1 MKFSE
6 ARQEFIQIWGSLGS
20 NWGIN
25 KAMAQIHALLMATEQ
40 PLTTDEVMEELQVSR
55 SNANL
60 NIRALLDW
68 GLVYRK
74 HIPGDRK
81 EYFVADKDMWSVAIK
96 IIKERRKR
104 EVDQVVKEIQQL
116 SKFDA
121 TTSEEKNFK
130 RLLEEMNGLADM
142 ILKMSNLLEKADRM
156 KFLKWIVKGM

>member
-68 GLVYRK
+68 GLIYRK

-121 TTSEEKNFK
+121 TTLEEKNFK

>member
-68 GLVYRK
+68 GLIYRK

-121 TTSEEKNFK
+121 TTLEEKNFK

-142 ILKMSNLLEKADRM
+142 ILKMSNLLEKADRL